1 MRILIAD
8 TNALMAEGIREAL
21 REEDDIEVV
30 GEARAATE
38 VLPLARRT
46 DPDLVLIGAQMPRGF
61 ACLDELRAD
70 DHELPI
76 VILGETDEPERVWSA
91 FRRGA
96 SGYFLKSVNP
106 TDLPAA
112 LRLALDRSVYVA
124 PAAAAGE
131 EAGTGETAAG
141 LTGRELSI
149 LKAVAGGLSNQA
161 IAGELWVTEQTVKFH
176 LTNIYRKLDVCN
188 RTQAAR
194 YAHQHGLT

>member
-1 MRILIAD
+1 MRVLIAD

-30 GEARAATE
+30 GEARAAAD

-46 DPDLVLIGAQMPRGF
+46 DPDVVLIGAQMPRGL
-61 ACLDELRAD
+61 ACLEELRAEGS
-70 DHELPI
+70 ELRV

-112 LRLALDRSVYVA
+112 LRLALERSVYVA
-124 PAAAAGE
+124 PAATSGDE
-131 EAGTGETAAG
+131 PGHGTAAG

-149 LKAVAGGLSNQA
+149 LKAVADGLSNQA
-161 IAGELWVTEQTVKFH
+161 IARELWVTEQTVKFH
-176 LTNIYRKLDVCN
+176 LTNIYRKLGVSN

-194 YAHQHGLT
+194 YAHQQGLT